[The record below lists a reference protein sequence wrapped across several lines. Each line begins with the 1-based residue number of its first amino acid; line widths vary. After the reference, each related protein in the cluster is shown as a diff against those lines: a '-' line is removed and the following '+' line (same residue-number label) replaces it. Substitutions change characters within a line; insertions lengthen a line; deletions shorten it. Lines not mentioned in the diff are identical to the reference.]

1 MSAMGIRLTSDEA
14 WEAVGAA
21 HTGILTTLRQDG
33 MPIALP
39 VWFVVDDRTVAM
51 MTPAGTKKIARVRH
65 DPRASFL
72 VDSGQRW
79 VELRAVHL
87 TGRVEIVED
96 ATAISRIEAAVNEK
110 YAAFRPPV
118 ADLPAAV
125 QAYYASQVFLRFVP
139 EGRILTWDNARIA
152 KTPS

>member
-1 MSAMGIRLTSDEA
+1 MGIRLTTDEA
-14 WEAVGAA
+14 WQALGAA
-21 HTGILTTLRQDG
+21 HTGILTTLRRDG

-51 MTPAGTKKIARVRH
+51 MTPAGTKKIARIRR

-72 VDSGQRW
+72 VESGKRW
-79 VELRAVHL
+79 VDLRAVHL
-87 TGRVEIVED
+87 TGRVEFVQD
-96 ATAISRIEAAVNEK
+96 AAVISRIEAAVNEK

-118 ADLPAAV
+118 ANLPAATK
-125 QAYYASQVFLRFVP
+125 AYYASQVFLRFVP

-152 KTPS
+152 TTQW